1 MKHRAACLIF
11 LCLSLSP
18 AAARSPAPWA
28 TPETDYL
35 VARIPAPPAQG
46 DAADRSDLAYVLAV
60 QACATPQQIA
70 RAQMTDKLEIF
81 GIFGE
86 VLGPKFQP
94 DNYPLTQALLQR
106 VNATAGVVRD
116 GLKNHYAR
124 PRPAD
129 AHTKDGVVAHV
140 AYSPSFAYPSGH
152 ALSGWLVAL
161 VLAQLE
167 PSEGAQLMHC
177 AAEIGWDRV
186 VVGVHYQTDVIASRT
201 VAQLVFDRLMSD
213 PDFQEQL
220 TRVREAEWPTPR
232 NAKDGK
238 LPN

>member
-1 MKHRAACLIF
+1 M
-11 LCLSLSP
+11 
-18 AAARSPAPWA
+18 
-28 TPETDYL
+28 
-35 VARIPAPPAQG
+35 
-46 DAADRSDLAYVLAV
+46 LAV

-70 RAQMTDKLEIF
+70 RAQMTDKLETF
-81 GIFGE
+81 RIFGE
-86 VLGPKFQP
+86 ILGPKFLP
-94 DNYPLTQALLQR
+94 DHYPLTQELLQR
-106 VNATAGVVRD
+106 VNATARVVRD

-129 AHTKDGVVAHV
+129 AHAKDGVVAHV

-152 ALSGWLVAL
+152 ALSGWLMAL

-167 PSEGAQLMHC
+167 PSDKEQLMHC

-186 VVGVHYQTDVIASRT
+186 VAGVHYQTDVIASRT
-201 VAQLVFDRLMSD
+201 VAQLIFDHLTDD

-220 TRVREAEWPTPR
+220 ARVREAEWSTPR
-232 NAKDGK
+232 NAAEGS